1 MAEVTP
7 QKNDQLVRKGLG
19 KATPGGRLRSLCGE
33 HGDELVTQALRD
45 AGLHAVTHGSGAN
58 GASLKPFWPG
68 GASQQLP
75 APYYQ
80 KGFEA
85 AALRVAATPSFTAAL
100 QLQQWQRAGAASRRQ
115 QALQS
120 AGEGAHND
128 AMRAA
133 EARRTEQREREAFER
148 LLAEHKD
155 KRYFEAVEGAEEDT
169 AGDDDMSSEGSER
182 ADVEGGDTESG
193 AEVKNADPTIA
204 SLARLVLQ
212 PSVQPPSPLTVLAPP
227 VAANTLAPPEAAW
240 EDDAAAARPP
250 FADGVELRRL
260 ASDNARLRAEAEQL
274 LQEAQAQAEE
284 VAQLRTQQLEQEEAR
299 KELQQ
304 RLAAE
309 LVLAQTEK
317 EAAQT
322 DGADRLLEASGVAKA
337 SLEVSELRLELQ
349 RTRDELEQAR
359 EERGEVHVE
368 LEEVKEE
375 LEQAHKEL
383 EEWRDPNEKLP
394 EGWEEVTD
402 ENHNVYYFREAQEA
416 TPDQEATDREVT
428 WTRPARDSKMPQSS
442 AEVLELNARVNTLES
457 ELRGEREESE
467 QLRRNLEE
475 VREEAEINENR
486 LRGER
491 NEARERLE
499 QSTAARVERRA
510 PPLAP
515 STSSAPAS
523 PVVKRVGPGPGPRR
537 GGLQDNVRR

>member
-7 QKNDQLVRKGLG
+7 QKNDQLVRRGLG
-19 KATPGGRLRSLCGE
+19 KATKGGRLRSLCCE
-33 HGDELVTQALRD
+33 HGDELVTRALRD
-45 AGLHAVTHGSGAN
+45 GGLRAVTHGT
-58 GASLKPFWPG
+58 GASLRHSWPC
-68 GASQQLP
+68 GASRELP
-75 APYYQ
+75 KPYCQ

-85 AALRVAATPSFTAAL
+85 AALRVAATPSFTASL
-100 QLQQWQRAGAASRRQ
+100 QLQQRQRAGAASRRE
-115 QALQS
+115 QAFQN
-120 AGEGAHND
+120 AGEEAHND

-133 EARRTEQREREAFER
+133 EARRTAQREREAFEL
-148 LLAEHKD
+148 LLAERRD
-155 KRYFEAVEGAEEDT
+155 ERYFGSVEGADEDT
-169 AGDDDMSSEGSER
+169 AGEGDDMSSEGSER

-193 AEVKNADPTIA
+193 AEVKNADPAIA

-212 PSVQPPSPLTVLAPP
+212 PSQSVQSPSALTVLAPP
-227 VAANTLAPPEAAW
+227 VAANILAPPEAPS

-250 FADGVELRRL
+250 GADGVELRRL
-260 ASDNARLRAEAEQL
+260 ASDNARLRAEGEQL

-284 VAQLRTQQLEQEEAR
+284 AAQLRTQLLEQEEAR

-304 RLAAE
+304 RHAAKLA
-309 LVLAQTEK
+309 LAQTEK

-322 DGADRLLEASGVAKA
+322 DGADRSRELEVALVAKA

-375 LEQAHKEL
+375 LEQAHEDL
-383 EEWRDPNEKLP
+383 EQGRQWRNQCTTLANSSALP
-394 EGWEEVTD
+394 ADCEAHED
-402 ENHNVYYFREAQEA
+402 ETTGRIYYERS
-416 TPDQEATDREVT
+416 PVT
-428 WTRPARDSKMPQSS
+428 WERPVCGSVTERSFAKI
-442 AEVLELNARVNTLES
+442 LELNARVDTLKS
-457 ELRGEREESE
+457 E
-467 QLRRNLEE
+467 LEE

-499 QSTAARVERRA
+499 QSAAARVERRA

-515 STSSAPAS
+515 STSAPAS
-523 PVVKRVGPGPGPRR
+523 PVVKKTAGPAPRR
-537 GGLQDNVRR
+537 KVLQDNVRR